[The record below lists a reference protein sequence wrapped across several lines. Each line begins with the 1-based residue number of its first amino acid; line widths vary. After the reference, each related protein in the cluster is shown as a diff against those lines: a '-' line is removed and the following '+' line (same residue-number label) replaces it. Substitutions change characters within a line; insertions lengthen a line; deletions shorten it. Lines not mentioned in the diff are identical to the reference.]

1 MISTGENCQGH
12 QNVRQFGKWSRKEKP
27 KDTRLLNVMWC
38 TEWDPGTEEGN
49 HCKEMKT
56 SE

>member
-49 HCKEMKT
+49 HRKEMKT